1 MHLTRSV
8 LCAEAVHID
17 ETEVIEAVGGPL
29 PLAPLKERAPLGEVA
44 ANQPSVAIVPK
55 DNMAVG
61 KKPKPKGGKK
71 PGGKKSKRAEEENG
85 ESCHESGPEVL
96 EDERRAAGS
105 PASDAAVEDLMK
117 ENNDDI
123 VQVPMLDE
131 RPISPPS
138 RAVRMTRRQLAK
150 AEEER
155 SKLQGRALRSKKSVE
170 AQAEEQ
176 PEPQEHAA
184 ESEEI
189 PQQQEDPI
197 ATPEVTLT
205 ADLGEPKTLSSEKQ
219 IEEDSSISRSP
230 SRSPAKT
237 PMRLEES
244 IEAIDA
250 LEEAIEEVGKAIP
263 GFHSLESDEKFPRKK
278 PSDRRAK
285 PNTRSTATK
294 TKPLYNKP
302 STKSSKVSRNPNSP
316 KSLKERPHTAAESKP
331 HPGPTRPSHS
341 RSASVRTVSS
351 KGTDAKSKTS
361 ASEVTDYLASKR
373 RPISVSFP
381 TPPPPTKSSKPPTK
395 PTFQLPGEAIAAKL
409 KAQRE
414 ERQKREEEKAAKK
427 RDFKARPAPA
437 RKTVTPV
444 AVKHTAASKARESL
458 MHGGNIELSEKEN
471 KTAGPGATVPPLRR
485 ARSISTT
492 MSGKRRSTII
502 ATSKRVSSLL
512 NRPAST
518 LPGSGSNERNAPTA
532 NHERPPFTTSTSTTS
547 NASKR
552 LSIAAAAQVIKS
564 TVTPADV
571 VTQRIKAREIFNRDK
586 VEKEE
591 RERQRREKEEAAKKA
606 RAEAAERGRIASREW
621 AERQKVKKV
630 MSTAVVA
637 KTEEAETA

>member
-1 MHLTRSV
+1 MRLTRSA
-8 LCAEAVHID
+8 LRAEAIHID
-17 ETEVIEAVGGPL
+17 ETEVIKAVGSPL
-29 PLAPLKERAPLGEVA
+29 PLTPLKERAPLGEVA
-44 ANQPSVAIVPK
+44 ANQPSVAIAPK

-61 KKPKPKGGKK
+61 KKPKAKGGKT
-71 PGGKKSKRAEEENG
+71 PRGKKSKRAEEENG

-96 EDERRAAGS
+96 EDERQAAGS

-117 ENNDDI
+117 ENDNNI

-131 RPISPPS
+131 RSVSPPS
-138 RAVRMTRRQLAK
+138 RAVRMTRRQLAR
-150 AEEER
+150 AEEE
-155 SKLQGRALRSKKSVE
+155 RSKKSVE
-170 AQAEEQ
+170 AQVEEE

-189 PQQQEDPI
+189 PQQQEDLI
-197 ATPEVTLT
+197 ATLGVTVT
-205 ADLGEPKTLSSEKQ
+205 ANLGEPKSLSSEKPT
-219 IEEDSSISRSP
+219 EEDSSISRSP

-263 GFHSLESDEKFPRKK
+263 GFDSLESDEKSPHRK
-278 PSDRRAK
+278 PSDARAK
-285 PNTRSTATK
+285 LNTKSTATK
-294 TKPLYNKP
+294 TKPLSNKP

-316 KSLKERPHTAAESKP
+316 KSLKEGPYTAAGPKP
-331 HPGPTRPSHS
+331 HPGPARPSHS
-341 RSASVRTVSS
+341 RSASVRSVSS

-381 TPPPPTKSSKPPTK
+381 KPPPPAKSSKPPTK

-414 ERQKREEEKAAKK
+414 ERQKREEEEAAKK

-458 MHGGNIELSEKEN
+458 MHGGNPELSEKEN
-471 KTAGPGATVPPLRR
+471 KTAGPGATVPPLKRT
-485 ARSISTT
+485 RSISTT

-502 ATSKRVSSLL
+502 ATSKRASSLL

-518 LPGSGSNERNAPTA
+518 LPGSGSNERNTPTA

-552 LSIAAAAQVIKS
+552 LSTASAAQVIKS

-621 AERQKVKKV
+621 AERQKVKKA

-637 KTEEAETA
+637 KAEEAETA

>member
-1 MHLTRSV
+1 MW
-8 LCAEAVHID
+8 D
-17 ETEVIEAVGGPL
+17 
-29 PLAPLKERAPLGEVA
+29 
-44 ANQPSVAIVPK
+44 AN
-55 DNMAVG
+55 
-61 KKPKPKGGKK
+61 
-71 PGGKKSKRAEEENG
+71 PGIT
-85 ESCHESGPEVL
+85 
-96 EDERRAAGS
+96 
-105 PASDAAVEDLMK
+105 
-117 ENNDDI
+117 DI

-131 RPISPPS
+131 RSISPPS

-150 AEEER
+150 VEEER
-155 SKLQGRALRSKKSVE
+155 SKLQSHALRSKNPVE
-170 AQAEEQ
+170 TQVEEQ

-184 ESEEI
+184 ESEGI

-197 ATPEVTLT
+197 VTPEVTVT
-205 ADLGEPKTLSSEKQ
+205 ADLREPKSLSSEKP

-230 SRSPAKT
+230 SRSLAKT

-263 GFHSLESDEKFPRKK
+263 GLDSLESDVKSSRKK
-278 PSDRRAK
+278 PSVTRAK
-285 PNTRSTATK
+285 LNTKSTAAK
-294 TKPLYNKP
+294 AKPLSNKP

-316 KSLKERPHTAAESKP
+316 KSLKKGPHTAAESKP
-331 HPGPTRPSHS
+331 HPGPARPSHS

-351 KGTDAKSKTS
+351 KGTDTKSKTS

-395 PTFQLPGEAIAAKL
+395 PIFQLPGEVIAAKL

-414 ERQKREEEKAAKK
+414 ERQKREEEEAAKK
-427 RDFKARPAPA
+427 RDLKARPAPA
-437 RKTVTPV
+437 RKIITPI
-444 AVKHTAASKARESL
+444 AVKHTTASKARESL
-458 MHGGNIELSEKEN
+458 MHGGNPELSEKEN
-471 KTAGPGATVPPLRR
+471 KTAGPGATVPRLKRTS
-485 ARSISTT
+485 SISTT
-492 MSGKRRSTII
+492 MSGKRQSAII
-502 ATSKRVSSLL
+502 ATSRRASSLL

-518 LPGSGSNERNAPTA
+518 LPGSGSDERNTPTA
-532 NHERPPFTTSTSTTS
+532 NHERPPFTTSTSTMS

-552 LSIAAAAQVIKS
+552 LSTATAVQVIKS

-571 VTQRIKAREIFNRDK
+571 ATQRIKAREIFNRDK

-621 AERQKVKKV
+621 AERQKVKKA

-637 KTEEAETA
+637 KAEAETA

>member
-1 MHLTRSV
+1 MLMWDANRRS
-8 LCAEAVHID
+8 
-17 ETEVIEAVGGPL
+17 T
-29 PLAPLKERAPLGEVA
+29 
-44 ANQPSVAIVPK
+44 
-55 DNMAVG
+55 
-61 KKPKPKGGKK
+61 
-71 PGGKKSKRAEEENG
+71 
-85 ESCHESGPEVL
+85 
-96 EDERRAAGS
+96 
-105 PASDAAVEDLMK
+105 
-117 ENNDDI
+117 DI

-131 RPISPPS
+131 RAISPAS

-155 SKLQGRALRSKKSVE
+155 SKLQSRALRPKKSVE
-170 AQAEEQ
+170 VEEQ

-184 ESEEI
+184 ESEEV

-197 ATPEVTLT
+197 ATPEVTVT
-205 ADLGEPKTLSSEKQ
+205 AGLGEPKSLSSEKP

-230 SRSPAKT
+230 RSPAKT

-263 GFHSLESDEKFPRKK
+263 GLDSLESGEKSPWKK
-278 PSDRRAK
+278 PSDTRPK
-285 PNTRSTATK
+285 LNTKSTATK
-294 TKPLYNKP
+294 TKPLSNKP

-316 KSLKERPHTAAESKP
+316 KSLKEGPRTAAESRP
-331 HPGPTRPSHS
+331 YPGPATPSHS
-341 RSASVRTVSS
+341 RSASIRTVSS

-361 ASEVTDYLASKR
+361 ATEVTDYLASRR

-381 TPPPPTKSSKPPTK
+381 TPPPPTKSSKPLTK
-395 PTFQLPGEAIAAKL
+395 PIFQLPGEAIAAKL

-414 ERQKREEEKAAKK
+414 ERQKREEEELVKK

-437 RKTVTPV
+437 RKTATPV
-444 AVKHTAASKARESL
+444 VVKYTATSKARESL
-458 MHGGNIELSEKEN
+458 IHGGNPEPSEKEN
-471 KTAGPGATVPPLRR
+471 KTAGPGTTVPPLKRT
-485 ARSISTT
+485 SLISTT
-492 MSGKRRSTII
+492 MSGKRRSTIT
-502 ATSKRVSSLL
+502 AMSRRASSLL
-512 NRPAST
+512 NRPVST
-518 LPGSGSNERNAPTA
+518 LPGSGSDERNTPTA

-552 LSIAAAAQVIKS
+552 LSIATAAQAIKS

-621 AERQKVKKV
+621 AERQKVKKA

-637 KTEEAETA
+637 KAEEAETA

>member
-1 MHLTRSV
+1 MW
-8 LCAEAVHID
+8 D
-17 ETEVIEAVGGPL
+17 
-29 PLAPLKERAPLGEVA
+29 
-44 ANQPSVAIVPK
+44 ANPRIT
-55 DNMAVG
+55 
-61 KKPKPKGGKK
+61 
-71 PGGKKSKRAEEENG
+71 
-85 ESCHESGPEVL
+85 
-96 EDERRAAGS
+96 
-105 PASDAAVEDLMK
+105 
-117 ENNDDI
+117 DI

-150 AEEER
+150 VEEER
-155 SKLQGRALRSKKSVE
+155 SKLQDHALRSKNSVE
-170 AQAEEQ
+170 TQVEEQ
-176 PEPQEHAA
+176 PEPQEHTA
-184 ESEEI
+184 ESEGI

-197 ATPEVTLT
+197 VTPEVTVT
-205 ADLGEPKTLSSEKQ
+205 ADLREPKSLSSEKP

-263 GFHSLESDEKFPRKK
+263 GFDSLESDMKSSRKK
-278 PSDRRAK
+278 PSVTRAK
-285 PNTRSTATK
+285 LNTKSTATK
-294 TKPLYNKP
+294 AKPLSNKP
-302 STKSSKVSRNPNSP
+302 STKSTKVSRNPNSP
-316 KSLKERPHTAAESKP
+316 KSLKKGPHTAAESKP
-331 HPGPTRPSHS
+331 HPGPARPSHS

-361 ASEVTDYLASKR
+361 VSEVTDYLASKR

-395 PTFQLPGEAIAAKL
+395 PIFQLPGEAIAAKL
-409 KAQRE
+409 KARRE
-414 ERQKREEEKAAKK
+414 ERQKREEEEAAKK
-427 RDFKARPAPA
+427 RDLKARPTPA
-437 RKTVTPV
+437 RKIITPI

-458 MHGGNIELSEKEN
+458 MHGGNPELSEEN
-471 KTAGPGATVPPLRR
+471 KTAGPGATVPRLKRTS
-485 ARSISTT
+485 SISTT
-492 MSGKRRSTII
+492 MSGKRQSAII
-502 ATSKRVSSLL
+502 ATSRRASSLL

-518 LPGSGSNERNAPTA
+518 LPGSGSDERNTPTA
-532 NHERPPFTTSTSTTS
+532 NHERPPFTTSTSTMS

-552 LSIAAAAQVIKS
+552 LSTATAVQVIKS

-571 VTQRIKAREIFNRDK
+571 ATQRIKAREIFNRDK

-621 AERQKVKKV
+621 AERQKVKKA

-637 KTEEAETA
+637 KAEAETA

>member
-1 MHLTRSV
+1 MLMW
-8 LCAEAVHID
+8 D
-17 ETEVIEAVGGPL
+17 
-29 PLAPLKERAPLGEVA
+29 
-44 ANQPSVAIVPK
+44 AN
-55 DNMAVG
+55 
-61 KKPKPKGGKK
+61 
-71 PGGKKSKRAEEENG
+71 PGIT
-85 ESCHESGPEVL
+85 
-96 EDERRAAGS
+96 
-105 PASDAAVEDLMK
+105 
-117 ENNDDI
+117 DI

-155 SKLQGRALRSKKSVE
+155 SKLQGHALRSKKSVE
-170 AQAEEQ
+170 TQVEEQ

-184 ESEEI
+184 ESEGI

-197 ATPEVTLT
+197 VTPEVTVT
-205 ADLGEPKTLSSEKQ
+205 ADLREPKSLSSEKP

-230 SRSPAKT
+230 SRSLAKT

-263 GFHSLESDEKFPRKK
+263 GLDSLESDVKSSRKK
-278 PSDRRAK
+278 LSVTRAK
-285 PNTRSTATK
+285 LNTKSTATK
-294 TKPLYNKP
+294 ARPLSNKP

-316 KSLKERPHTAAESKP
+316 KSLKKGPHTAAESKP
-331 HPGPTRPSHS
+331 HPGPARPSHS

-351 KGTDAKSKTS
+351 KGTDTKSKTS

-395 PTFQLPGEAIAAKL
+395 PIFQLPGEAIAAKL

-414 ERQKREEEKAAKK
+414 ERQKREEEEAAKK
-427 RDFKARPAPA
+427 RDLKARPTPA
-437 RKTVTPV
+437 RKIITPI
-444 AVKHTAASKARESL
+444 AIKHTMASKARESL
-458 MHGGNIELSEKEN
+458 MHGGNLELSEKEN
-471 KTAGPGATVPPLRR
+471 KMAGPGATVPRLKRT
-485 ARSISTT
+485 RSISTT
-492 MSGKRRSTII
+492 ISGKRQSAII
-502 ATSKRVSSLL
+502 ATSRRASSLL

-518 LPGSGSNERNAPTA
+518 LPGSGSDERNTPTA
-532 NHERPPFTTSTSTTS
+532 NHERPPFTTSTSTMS

-552 LSIAAAAQVIKS
+552 LSTATAVQVIKS

-571 VTQRIKAREIFNRDK
+571 ATQRIKAREIFNRDK

-621 AERQKVKKV
+621 AERQKVKKA

-637 KTEEAETA
+637 KAEAETA

>member
-1 MHLTRSV
+1 MLMW
-8 LCAEAVHID
+8 D
-17 ETEVIEAVGGPL
+17 
-29 PLAPLKERAPLGEVA
+29 
-44 ANQPSVAIVPK
+44 ANPRIT
-55 DNMAVG
+55 
-61 KKPKPKGGKK
+61 
-71 PGGKKSKRAEEENG
+71 
-85 ESCHESGPEVL
+85 
-96 EDERRAAGS
+96 
-105 PASDAAVEDLMK
+105 
-117 ENNDDI
+117 DI

-131 RPISPPS
+131 RSTSPPS

-170 AQAEEQ
+170 AQAGEQ

-197 ATPEVTLT
+197 ATPEVTVT
-205 ADLGEPKTLSSEKQ
+205 VDLGEPKSLSSEKQ

-263 GFHSLESDEKFPRKK
+263 GFHSLESDDKFPRKK
-278 PSDRRAK
+278 PSDTRAK
-285 PNTRSTATK
+285 VNTKSTANK
-294 TKPLYNKP
+294 TKPLSNKP

-316 KSLKERPHTAAESKP
+316 KSLKKGPHTAAESKP
-331 HPGPTRPSHS
+331 HPGPARPSHS

-395 PTFQLPGEAIAAKL
+395 PIFQLPGEVIAAKL

-414 ERQKREEEKAAKK
+414 ERQKREEEEAAKK
-427 RDFKARPAPA
+427 RDLKARPAPA
-437 RKTVTPV
+437 RKIITPI
-444 AVKHTAASKARESL
+444 AVKHTTASKARESL
-458 MHGGNIELSEKEN
+458 MHGGNPELSEKEN
-471 KTAGPGATVPPLRR
+471 KTAGPGATVPRLKRTS
-485 ARSISTT
+485 SISTT
-492 MSGKRRSTII
+492 MSGKRQSAII
-502 ATSKRVSSLL
+502 ATSRHASSLL

-518 LPGSGSNERNAPTA
+518 LPGSGSERNTPTA
-532 NHERPPFTTSTSTTS
+532 NHERPPFTTSTSTMS

-552 LSIAAAAQVIKS
+552 LSTATVVQVIKS

-571 VTQRIKAREIFNRDK
+571 ATQRIKAREIFNRDK

-621 AERQKVKKV
+621 AERQKVKKA

-637 KTEEAETA
+637 KAEAETA